1 MIDFAKEKLAFSQ
14 LIVDG
19 VVVERV
25 KSARI
30 VGLILQNN
38 MKWKEHISQIVKKQR
53 KDFIR

>member
-38 MKWKEHISQIVKKQR
+38 MKWKEHVSQIVRKQR